1 MDETTQSS
9 AAEKISTV
17 LAGWLPEHVALNQKV
32 NELERLAIRGETEAV
47 VKMLCELVPTFRPMG
62 SLTPL
67 PLPTTQNGKSLPHS
81 LPLTLFPG

>member
-17 LAGWLPEHVALNQKV
+17 LAGWLPEHGALNQKV
-32 NELERLAIRGETEAV
+32 DELERLAIQGDAEAV
-47 VKMLCELVPTFRPMG
+47 VKMLCEMVPTFRPMG

-67 PLPTTQNGKSLPHS
+67 PLPKTQNGTKLPHS
-81 LPLTLFPG
+81 LPVTLYQT